1 MSTLEA
7 FTNIPLV
14 FLYNQ
19 YMVNYS
25 LSLSPQVNIE
35 TKETGHIFRGR
46 RSCEMSSGSFEIFAA
61 RSRFIRET
69 TFRIDETK
77 GRETKRRRTSYSTSI
92 IQS

>member
-35 TKETGHIFRGR
+35 TKETGHISEGVEAVKCPQDHLKSSPQGPDSFVRQL
-46 RSCEMSSGSFEIFAA
+46 SGSMKPRGGKPRGE
-61 RSRFIRET
+61 ELHT
-69 TFRIDETK
+69 VP
-77 GRETKRRRTSYSTSI
+77 
-92 IQS
+92 Q